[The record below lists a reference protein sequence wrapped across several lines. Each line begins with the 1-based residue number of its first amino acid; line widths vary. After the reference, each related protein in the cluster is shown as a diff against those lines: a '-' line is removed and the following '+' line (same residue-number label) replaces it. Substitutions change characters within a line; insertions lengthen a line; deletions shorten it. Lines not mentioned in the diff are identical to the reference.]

1 MKILYLQN
9 IRLPTE
15 KAHGLQVMET
25 CHSLAFVGH
34 EVSLVIGSY
43 LSLDENAIFGSY
55 NIEKNFSL
63 KKVPVSF
70 GRQNPEYTGFL
81 MKSII
86 YVYNAWKSYGKSSFD
101 IVYTRDTLTAVVFSV
116 FGKKVFYEI
125 HDVRHSLLQRLA
137 LKRAIGVV
145 SITRGLVDYCE
156 SIGIKK
162 EKVCIAPDAV
172 DLVEFQ
178 IKDTKSECRAK
189 LGLPQNKKIVLYTG
203 HLYSWK
209 GADTLAQSAQFLD
222 ENTVVTFVGGHD
234 YDIEVF
240 KKRFADARISV
251 LGRKSHDLMPYY
263 MKAADVL
270 VLPNSAK
277 EDISRLY
284 TSPIKLFEYMA
295 SGQPIVA
302 SDLPS
307 LREVLNEK
315 NCTFFAPDDAS
326 SLADSIKK
334 ILANQESVDIR
345 AKQALIDVQEYT
357 WQKRAQK
364 IIDFIKTIKH
374 D

>member
-25 CHSLAFVGH
+25 CHSLALAGH
-34 EVSLVIGSY
+34 EVNLVIGSY
-43 LSLDENAIFGSY
+43 LSLEENGIFGVY
-55 NIEKNFSL
+55 DIEKNFSI

-70 GRQNPEYTGFL
+70 GRQDPEHTSFL

-86 YVYNAWKSYGKSSFD
+86 FVYNAWRSYGKSSFD
-101 IVYTRDTLTAVVFSV
+101 IVYTRDTLTALVFSML
-116 FGKKVFYEI
+116 GKKVFYEI
-125 HDVRHSLLQRLA
+125 HDVRHSLLQKLA
-137 LKRAIGVV
+137 LQKAVGVI

-156 SIGIKK
+156 SIGVKK
-162 EKVCIAPDAV
+162 EKICIAPDAV
-172 DLVEFQ
+172 DLAEFQ
-178 IKDTKSECRAK
+178 IRATQRECREK
-189 LGLPQNKKIVLYTG
+189 LGLPQDKKIVLYTG

-209 GADTLAQSAQFLD
+209 GADTFAESAQFLD
-222 ENTVVTFVGGHD
+222 ENTMVSFVGGHD

-240 KKRFADARISV
+240 KKRFANAHISV

-295 SGQPIVA
+295 SSQPIVA

-307 LREVLNEK
+307 LREVLTEK
-315 NCTFFAPDDAS
+315 NCTFFEADNAE
-326 SLADSIKK
+326 SLAGTIKK
-334 ILANQESVDIR
+334 VLVDAQSAGILAE
-345 AKQALIDVQEYT
+345 QALIDVQEYT

-364 IIDFIKTIKH
+364 IIDFIKTTKH

>member
-25 CHSLAFVGH
+25 CHSLALAGH

-43 LSLDENAIFGSY
+43 LSLDEDAIFGSY
-55 NIEKNFSL
+55 NIEKNFSI

-70 GRQNPEYTGFL
+70 GRQDPEHTSFL

-86 YVYNAWKSYGKSSFD
+86 FVCNAWRAYGKSTFD
-101 IVYTRDTLTAVVFSV
+101 ILYTRDTLTALVFSIL
-116 FGKKVFYEI
+116 GKKVFYEI

-137 LKRAIGVV
+137 LQRAVGVI

-156 SIGIKK
+156 SIGVKK
-162 EKVCIAPDAV
+162 ERICIAPDAV
-172 DLVEFQ
+172 DLAEFQ
-178 IKDTKSECRAK
+178 IRTTQRECREK
-189 LGLPQNKKIVLYTG
+189 LGLPLDKKIVLYTG

-209 GADTLAQSAQFLD
+209 GADTLAESAQFLD
-222 ENTVVTFVGGHD
+222 ENTMVAFVGGHD

-240 KKRFADARISV
+240 KKRFVDAHISV
-251 LGRKSHDLMPYY
+251 LGRKSHDLMSYY

-315 NCTFFAPDDAS
+315 NCTFFKPDSAESLAS
-326 SLADSIKK
+326 SIKKTLADSSS
-334 ILANQESVDIR
+334 ADIR

-357 WQKRAQK
+357 WQKRADK
-364 IIDFIKTIKH
+364 IIDFIETIQH